1 MNEVKMFE
9 NEEIGIFVRTVLND
23 DGSISVNAEDTAIGL
38 GWVDTSQRAAD
49 GSPLVKVRWARMN
62 GYCEEF
68 GFTNKLGKDD
78 YIPESLFYMLAM
90 KASNAKAVRFQQWI
104 AMKVV
109 PSIRKNGSYSLQQ
122 RIPDSYTIE
131 NPVERAKRWIEEQEE
146 HNEQIAEKDKVIA
159 EKDEKIAELEPD
171 ADCFR
176 KLCDTRSLICF
187 RDAANLLG
195 MSQTQFTGYLVREKY
210 IYKKGKEDYRPT
222 EPYRKSDLFRT
233 KSYVNRNSGYSGI
246 QTCLTPK
253 GLQYFKLAFEAQG
266 IFPDALPKH
275 GGRNTKKK

>member
-1 MNEVKMFE
+1 MNEVKLFE
-9 NEEIGIFVRTVLND
+9 NEDFGLVRTVIIDGAPWFVAKDVAIALGYKNTNQSVKDNTDEDDRRGSQIMTPYGNQNMVVLNES
-23 DGSISVNAEDTAIGL
+23 GLYSLILRSQLPTAKKFKH
-38 GWVDTSQRAAD
+38 WVTSEV
-49 GSPLVKVRWARMN
+49 L
-62 GYCEEF
+62 
-68 GFTNKLGKDD
+68 
-78 YIPESLFYMLAM
+78 
-90 KASNAKAVRFQQWI
+90 
-104 AMKVV
+104 
-109 PSIRKNGSYSLQQ
+109 PSIRKTGGYALQKV
-122 RIPDSYTIE
+122 PDSYAIE
-131 NPVERAKRWIEEQEE
+131 DPVERAKRWIEEQEE
-146 HNEQIAEKDKVIA
+146 HNERIAEKDKVIA

-275 GGRNTKKK
+275 GGRNAKKK